1 MNFAGRGLAVVYS
14 SLAGVGRKA
23 ANPVRRRICPNRWLF
38 WWEDGL
44 WCACSTIPKRF

>member
-23 ANPVRRRICPNRWLF
+23 ANLSEPLIILMRGRAM
-38 WWEDGL
+38 
-44 WCACSTIPKRF
+44 ACLVNNSEEI